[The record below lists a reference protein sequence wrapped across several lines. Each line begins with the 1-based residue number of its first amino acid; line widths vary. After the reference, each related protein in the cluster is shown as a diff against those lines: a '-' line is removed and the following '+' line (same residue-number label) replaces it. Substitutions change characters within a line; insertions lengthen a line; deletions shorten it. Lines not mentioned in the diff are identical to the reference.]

1 MAKYCVSVN
10 VVYTLDVE
18 VAAGS
23 VSQAIRYAKED
34 VDLDK
39 INTNEPDD
47 VVAALVENLETRKV
61 TRPDEY
67 M

>member
-1 MAKYCVSVN
+1 MSKYCVSIN
-10 VVYTLDVE
+10 VMYTQDVE
-18 VAAGS
+18 VEAGS

-47 VVAALVENLETRKV
+47 VVAVLVENLETKKV
-61 TRPDEY
+61 TSPDEY
-67 M
+67 S

>member
-18 VAAGS
+18 VDAGS

-47 VVAALVENLETRKV
+47 VVAALVENLETKKV
-61 TRPDEY
+61 TIPDEY
-67 M
+67 S